1 MILKE
6 EGLSE
11 RECVSIHS
19 ALTESLSFGKKHCK
33 SGSFT
38 GMIYSVFDIVSKG
51 SGSSL
56 HHVCTKNYCT
66 KKFEVSYPFRHF
78 RSLNLNGNAKSRKNL

>member
-33 SGSFT
+33 SGSIT
-38 GMIYSVFDIVSKG
+38 GNFASGKVGKVGYENFASFRTHSRGPSDYLYS
-51 SGSSL
+51 
-56 HHVCTKNYCT
+56 C
-66 KKFEVSYPFRHF
+66 
-78 RSLNLNGNAKSRKNL
+78 